1 MLHPAA
7 VDGHGGPN
15 FLLSSNSPS
24 ADLGCAVSLL
34 LTSPPDHPVTSDTS
48 CPASFVAL
56 VSVLSSAFIVLT
68 ILQRSRAVVFAAGL
82 GLSFATPALAAE
94 TFTVWTGVPPSSI
107 RQVATLPQLPPA
119 PRFFAITPER
129 RAMLNTI
136 RYAEGTWV
144 NGDASGYR
152 MLFGGS
158 YVGSLDRHPDR
169 VMYSP
174 RYASAAAGAYQFM
187 PFTWSMVSR
196 SLGLRDFEPDSQDQ
210 GALYLIQRRG
220 GLHLVDRGELTPEL
234 AARLS
239 PEWAS
244 FPTLAGHSYYGQP
257 VKRFDDLR
265 RFYQDNLSQLRQGGQ
280 PRWEEVPIRQIQS
293 RCSVTDPD
301 CRVRVASVPSAPS
314 GSD

>member
-1 MLHPAA
+1 
-7 VDGHGGPN
+7 
-15 FLLSSNSPS
+15 
-24 ADLGCAVSLL
+24 
-34 LTSPPDHPVTSDTS
+34 
-48 CPASFVAL
+48 
-56 VSVLSSAFIVLT
+56 LT
-68 ILQRSRAVVFAAGL
+68 ILQRSRAALLAAGL

-94 TFTVWTGVPPSSI
+94 PIPSWPQVPPRAT
-107 RQVATLPQLPPA
+107 RQLALLPQLPPPA
-119 PRFFAITPER
+119 PRLFAITHER
-129 RAMLNTI
+129 QAMLNTI

-144 NGDASGYR
+144 NGDPSGYR

-158 YVGSLDRHPDR
+158 FVNSLDRHPDR

-196 SLGLRDFEPDSQDQ
+196 KLGLRDFQPESQDQ

-234 AARLS
+234 AARLA

-244 FPTLAGHSYYGQP
+244 FPTLAGSSYYGQP

-265 RFYQDNLSQLRQGGQ
+265 RFFEQNLAELRQGGSS
-280 PRWEEVPIRQIQS
+280 RWEPVPIRQLPG
-293 RCSVTDPD
+293 RCLPSDLD
-301 CRVRVASVPSAPS
+301 CRLRLATVREVTATPTPPPTVIPPRSVQRDPRI
-314 GSD
+314 